1 MNCKFFKRLFL
12 FGFQTGIRTT
22 NQKYCQK
29 WQESQQ
35 KSHLNYKV
43 NLFNAATDHQS
54 FQSRRY
60 PIVFQNGQRLRD
72 EYYKAVSLNSRFSI
86 IWSCMIY
93 TYK

>member
-43 NLFNAATDHQS
+43 NLFNATMTIKA
-54 FQSRRY
+54 FSRDDTHEFFRMAK
-60 PIVFQNGQRLRD
+60 D
-72 EYYKAVSLNSRFSI
+72 EETSTTRQ
-86 IWSCMIY
+86 CP
-93 TYK
+93 